1 MSGAVA
7 SPAKLLFVCSRNRR
21 RSLTAERLFDGATS
35 CEARSAGTQPGARV
49 ALTPGLIGWADIIF
63 FMERSHL
70 NRARERFAEELDG
83 KTAHV
88 LHIPDDY
95 EFMQPEL
102 LDELRAKLEDWITF
116 SDGSTPA
123 E

>member
-1 MSGAVA
+1 MVDNNL
-7 SPAKLLFVCSRNRR
+7 PLKLLFVCSRNRR
-21 RSLTAERLFDGATS
+21 RSLTAERLFDAATA

-70 NRARERFAEELDG
+70 SRAQARFAEELQD
-83 KTAHV
+83 KTSHI
-88 LHIPDDY
+88 LNIPDDY
-95 EFMQPEL
+95 EYMQDEL
-102 LDELRAKLEDWITF
+102 IHELRASLENWDIL
-116 SDGSTPA
+116 P